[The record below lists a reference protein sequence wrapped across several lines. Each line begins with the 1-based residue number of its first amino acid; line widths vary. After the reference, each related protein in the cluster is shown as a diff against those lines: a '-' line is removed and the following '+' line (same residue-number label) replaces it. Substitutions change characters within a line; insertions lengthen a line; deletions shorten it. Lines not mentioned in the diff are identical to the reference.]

1 MKPDR
6 NNFVLSLVIMVI
18 WLLIVLGGELLQA
31 GAGSLDA
38 LVTQR
43 IVISL
48 ILAPLFLV
56 GVIAWFKW
64 LWAEMGLKA
73 PQPLG
78 SLWLGAPAA
87 LFILAF
93 VGIGV
98 AGGLPPTQV
107 VFFVL
112 INTLLVGVSEEL
124 MFRGIMFWTALP
136 RFNIWSAIWITSL
149 LFGGVHTLNALMT
162 GDTIAGVGQAMQATL
177 FGVWITAIR
186 LRTRSILPAMLIHG
200 LWDFSIFL
208 MSASVAATAAASTN
222 IEPGVAQK
230 LIAPV
235 LLELPLFLYGLWL
248 LRGIGKKDK
257 AEILA

>member
-1 MKPDR
+1 MKTER
-6 NNFVLSLVIMVI
+6 NNFGLALVIIVVWVI
-18 WLLIVLGGELLQA
+18 IVLGGEMLQA

-43 IVISL
+43 LVIAL
-48 ILAPLFLV
+48 MVAPLFLV
-56 GVIAWFKW
+56 GVIVYFKW
-64 LWAEMGLKA
+64 PWAELGLKA
-73 PQPLG
+73 PQPPG
-78 SLWLGAPAA
+78 SLWLGVPPA

-93 VGIGV
+93 MAGGI
-98 AGGLPPTQV
+98 ASGLPPAQV
-107 VFFVL
+107 ILFVL

-124 MFRGIMFWTALP
+124 MFRGIVFWAALP
-136 RFNIWSAIWITSL
+136 RFSLWTAIWISSI

-162 GDTIAGVGQAMQATL
+162 GDYIAGVGQAMQAAL

-186 LRTRSILPAMLIHG
+186 LRTHSILPAMLIHG

-208 MSASVAATAAASTN
+208 LTASAAATAASSTN
-222 IEPGVAQK
+222 IEPGAIQK

-248 LRGIGKKDK
+248 LRGLGKKDK
-257 AEILA
+257 AELLK

>member
-1 MKPDR
+1 MKTER
-6 NNFVLSLVIMVI
+6 NNFGLALVIIVVWM
-18 WLLIVLGGELLQA
+18 LIVLGGEMLQA

-43 IVISL
+43 LVIAL
-48 ILAPLFLV
+48 MVAPLFLV
-56 GVIAWFKW
+56 GVIAYFKW
-64 LWAEMGLKA
+64 PWVEMGLKA
-73 PQPLG
+73 PQPPG
-78 SLWLGAPAA
+78 SLWLGAPPA

-93 VGIGV
+93 MGGGI
-98 AGGLPPTQV
+98 ASGLPPAQV
-107 VFFVL
+107 ILFVL

-124 MFRGIMFWTALP
+124 MFRGIVFWAALP
-136 RFNIWSAIWITSL
+136 RFSLWPAIWLTSL

-162 GDTIAGVGQAMQATL
+162 GDYIAGVGQALQAAL

-208 MSASVAATAAASTN
+208 LSASAVATATSSTD
-222 IEPGVAQK
+222 IEPGAAQK

-248 LRGIGKKDK
+248 LRGFGKKDK
-257 AEILA
+257 PEVLA

>member
-1 MKPDR
+1 MKPGR

-48 ILAPLFLV
+48 IAAPLFLV
-56 GVIAWFKW
+56 GVIAYFKW
-64 LWAEMGLKA
+64 PWAEMGVKA
-73 PQPLG
+73 PQPASSSWRLG
-78 SLWLGAPAA
+78 WPAA

-98 AGGLPPTQV
+98 AGGLPPAQV

-136 RFNIWSAIWITSL
+136 RFSIWPAIWITSL

-162 GDTIAGVGQAMQATL
+162 GDTIAGVGQALQATL

-200 LWDFSIFL
+200 LWDFSVFL
-208 MSASVAATAAASTN
+208 MGASAAAAASAD
-222 IEPGVAQK
+222 IEPGAAQK
-230 LIAPV
+230 LIGPV

-248 LRGIGKKDK
+248 LRGIGRKDK
-257 AEILA
+257 AELLK